1 MNPHVQ
7 SNIITTTVAEFC
19 RLSGLGRTKV
29 YQLVGDGSLD
39 SFNVGKR
46 RLIVL
51 DSYRRLIER
60 RVAASAAPALSPNS
74 ARRSLRRRMSE

>member
-1 MNPHVQ
+1 MTPHVQ
-7 SNIITTTVAEFC
+7 SNMITATVAEFC

-29 YQLVGDGSLD
+29 YEMLGDGSLD

-51 DSYRRLIER
+51 ASYGRLIEH
-60 RVAASAAPALSPNS
+60 RVAASAALSSNS
-74 ARRSLRRRMSE
+74 TRRASRRRLAE

>member
-1 MNPHVQ
+1 MNPRVQ
-7 SNIITTTVAEFC
+7 SNIITATVAEFC

-29 YQLVGDGSLD
+29 YQMLGDGTLD

-51 DSYRRLIER
+51 ASYGRLIE
-60 RVAASAAPALSPNS
+60 SHIAAPEKHS
-74 ARRSLRRRMSE
+74 APAPQSRRQRSE

>member
-1 MNPHVQ
+1 MQ
-7 SNIITTTVAEFC
+7 SNIITATVAELC

-29 YQLVGDGSLD
+29 YQLVADGSLN

-51 DSYRRLIER
+51 ASYGRLIESR
-60 RVAASAAPALSPNS
+60 IAGGEKQSSSAPSLA
-74 ARRSLRRRMSE
+74 ARRRLKGAP